1 MKLKRFYELVVK
13 FGSEYDPRKEKKSIK
28 SYADS
33 AVLYGD
39 LETEIKKVLVGIDME
54 VGEILLA
61 DKIRCASGL
70 DLAIS
75 HHPEGRAY
83 ALLPEVMRL
92 QVDMLKEAG
101 ISSGVALKLVEER
114 MREVS
119 RRLLP
124 QNLTRAVDAARLVDI
139 PFMCMHT
146 PADNHVSAF
155 LNKLMKVRR
164 PKKVKDIV
172 NILLAIPE
180 YKNAARDTFT
190 GPRIVSGS
198 PNRGAGK
205 VIFEMTGGTEGPR
218 GALDKLY
225 KAGVR
230 TVVSMH
236 ISEDHLKKAKEV
248 GLNIVIAGHI
258 SSDSLGLNLLLD
270 RIEKVEELEVIGCAG
285 FKRIKR
291 I

>member
-1 MKLKRFYELVVK
+1 MKLKHFYELVVK

-39 LETEIKKVLVGIDME
+39 LDTDVKKVMVGIDME

-61 DKIRCASGL
+61 DKIRSISGL
-70 DLAIS
+70 DLVIS

-92 QVDMLKEAG
+92 QVDMLKASG

-114 MREVS
+114 MLEVS

-146 PADNHVSAF
+146 PADNHVSVF
-155 LNKLMKVRR
+155 LNKLMKARK
-164 PKKVKDIV
+164 PKKVKEII
-172 NILLAIPE
+172 NILLDIPE

-190 GPRIVSGS
+190 GPRIVCGS
-198 PNRGAGK
+198 PNRNAGK

-218 GALDKLY
+218 GALEKLY

-236 ISEDHLKKAKEV
+236 ISEDHLKKAREV

-270 RIEKVEELEVIGCAG
+270 RIEKEEGLEVIGCAG